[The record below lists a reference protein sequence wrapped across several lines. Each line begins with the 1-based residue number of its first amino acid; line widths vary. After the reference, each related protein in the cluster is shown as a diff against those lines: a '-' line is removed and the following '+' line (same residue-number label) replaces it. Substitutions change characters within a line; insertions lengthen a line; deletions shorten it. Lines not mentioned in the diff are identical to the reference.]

1 MPQISIKTNAPMVR
15 QGLEDLGAEMPRIGR
30 RRIRTMMERIKRRMQ
45 EYPPEPAGQSTVSTH
60 NVLGRTYKRARGRYQ
75 RTGKLGASWAIE
87 KVGGGMGYR
96 LSNNAERKGRTYGQY
111 VVGDAYGTGQAW
123 MHKGRWQKL
132 RDVVD
137 EEVEQLPE
145 EIDGEIILVA
155 RRVGL

>member
-1 MPQISIKTNAPMVR
+1 MPQITITTNAPLVR
-15 QGLEDLGAEMPRIGR
+15 QGLENLAAEIPQIGR

-45 EYPPEPAGQSTVSTH
+45 EYPPEPAGQSSYEGH
-60 NVLGRTYKRARGRYQ
+60 SVLGTVIRTNKGRYH
-75 RTGKLGASWAIE
+75 RTGNLGHSWVIE
-87 KVGGGMGYR
+87 EAQGDSGYTI
-96 LSNNAERKGRTYGQY
+96 SNNASHKGHQYGRY

-137 EEVEQLPE
+137 EEVETLPDEVEE
-145 EIDGEIILVA
+145 EIRMVS